1 MTAPYHA
8 RSLRATSNAASRA
21 TPTTARGPRCPGYI
35 EGRQAHASGLSHR
48 AVHMRVQGYRMCCMV
63 RVGAACCAVIVVG
76 AEARSGWVAEPRAE
90 GAGAA
95 QTQPSSLAASSAAPQ
110 RALLDRYCV
119 PCHNERLQTGGLALD
134 TMDVSNVR
142 EAREVWER
150 VVQKLRG
157 GMMRP
162 QTGRGQTVRPTRGS
176 DRGWKPHSTALPRLP
191 RNRVVSPPIA

>member
-1 MTAPYHA
+1 
-8 RSLRATSNAASRA
+8 
-21 TPTTARGPRCPGYI
+21 
-35 EGRQAHASGLSHR
+35 
-48 AVHMRVQGYRMCCMV
+48 MCCMV

-157 GMMRP
+157 GMMPPANRP
-162 QTGRGQTVRPTRGS
+162 RPDRQAYEGFRSWLETSLDRAAAASSEPGRVPTHRLNWAEYTN
-176 DRGWKPHSTALPRLP
+176 DIRDLLALDIDGEALLP
-191 RNRVVSPPIA
+191 ADNSGHGFDNLAGTLTLSPVLMERYMSAAR